1 MTKQTEQRATQ
12 MVGRRRDGYESPPL
26 DDPFSA
32 ELDALIEGRQGEGGV
47 EAA

>member
-1 MTKQTEQRATQ
+1 MTEQRATQ
-12 MVGRRRDGYESPPL
+12 VVGRLLDGYERPPL

-32 ELDALIEGRQGEGGV
+32 ELDALVERRQGEGGV